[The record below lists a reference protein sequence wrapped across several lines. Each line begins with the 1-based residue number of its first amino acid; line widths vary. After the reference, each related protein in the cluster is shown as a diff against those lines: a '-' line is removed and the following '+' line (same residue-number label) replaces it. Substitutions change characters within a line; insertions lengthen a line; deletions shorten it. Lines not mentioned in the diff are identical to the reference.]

1 MKRIIVLPL
10 IGLTAFVASAA
21 GGFVWTQHAT
31 GSTSPTAAQK
41 GKAAE
46 AHAHQSAIDYVVQE
60 FAEKPMERMQ
70 FLGYEDAIHVAMSA
84 SDAKEIDVAAEG
96 LVRAQECAGIMTGG
110 HRTTITREAIM
121 HMHGA
126 TTDNPVWNRI
136 LLRASDMPSRNNGE
150 PCRNPEERRATQ
162 VRRTSTVETAPRGP
176 RDDMALNGHED
187 RFGTMHL
194 VITAQMARETRMRG
208 SPKADPIRM
217 RMD

>member
-21 GGFVWTQHAT
+21 GGFVWTQHAS
-31 GSTSPTAAQK
+31 GSTSPTPAQERR
-41 GKAAE
+41 AAE
-46 AHAHQSAIDYVVQE
+46 ARAHQSAIDYVVQE

-84 SDAKEIDVAAEG
+84 RDAKEIDVAAEG

-126 TTDNPVWNRI
+126 RTDNPTWNRV
-136 LLRASDMPSRNNGE
+136 LLRASGMPSRNDGE
-150 PCRNPEERRATQ
+150 PCRSPEERRAAQ
-162 VRRTSTVETAPRGP
+162 VRRSSTIETTVREP
-176 RDDMALNGHED
+176 RDDTALNGRDD

-194 VITAQMARETRMRG
+194 VIPAQVARETRMRG
-208 SPKADPIRM
+208 SPKAYPVRM